1 MAAGGESLFADD
13 HAIGIMRFWQRLRY
27 IEVEREAVP
36 ASGLTTRCSR
46 RRAAGE
52 VLKSRGRAPA
62 AAERE
67 RWTVSDHDFP
77 ESGFGR
83 IFSRTK

>member
-1 MAAGGESLFADD
+1 VAAGGESLFADD
-13 HAIGIMRFWQRLRY
+13 HAIGIMQFWQRLRY
-27 IEVEREAVP
+27 VEGEPEGEAVP

-52 VLKSRGRAPA
+52 GLKSRGRAPA

-67 RWTVSDHDFP
+67 R
-77 ESGFGR
+77 
-83 IFSRTK
+83 